1 MDFNNVNFTEL
12 FNPKGATQPET
23 RSTNEFKPDPRDK
36 KCQTGVYTA
45 TIRFVVNPANPM
57 KSIMTKYTAW
67 VVNPVTQRGM
77 YVDDPRSGG
86 ASESPVNKLYWQ
98 LINTKRA
105 NLEQL
110 AKQCLST
117 KVNHASIVQIVS
129 DAQHPEN
136 VGKFMIWRY
145 GKKVYDKL
153 VNEQN
158 PPLDTMPAY
167 NPFDPI
173 NGRYFIIQAVM
184 QGGFVNYDQC
194 QFTPYVGKNGETSG
208 VWFVNAAGAR
218 EICTDKSDKQVFYN
232 YLVANAPDLSEYD
245 YHDWTAAQQ
254 AHVDETLKVIA
265 TYASTGSY
273 GQNVAAA
280 SPSSINP
287 SIGQPSSIPGFS
299 QPTQTVQPQPAA
311 MPGFTAPAPAP
322 TMGAMQTPQMPN
334 ITMPNIGQVNPASA
348 PAMATPQMPQMGGI
362 TGIELPDVAS
372 PLPNIDPVSAPASPQ
387 FGDLSSVLGSL

>member
-1 MDFNNVNFTEL
+1 MDFNNVNFTDL
-12 FNPKGATQPET
+12 FNPKGATLQET
-23 RSTNEFKPDPRDK
+23 RTSNEFKPDPRDK

-86 ASESPVNKLYWQ
+86 AAESPVNKLYWQ

-105 NLEQL
+105 NLEQM

-158 PPLDTMPAY
+158 PPVDTMPAH

-173 NGRYFIIQAVM
+173 HGRYFIIQAVM

-194 QFTPYVGKNGETSG
+194 QFTDYRGKNGETSG
-208 VWFVNAAGAR
+208 VWFVNATGAR
-218 EICTDKSDKQVFYN
+218 EICTDLSDKQVFYN
-232 YLVANAPDLSEYD
+232 YLVANTPDLSEYD
-245 YHDWTAAQQ
+245 YHEWTAAQQ
-254 AHVDETLKVIA
+254 THVNETLNVIA

-280 SPSSINP
+280 SPSSIPNP
-287 SIGQPSSIPGFS
+287 STVAQPTMGIPGFA
-299 QPTQTVQPQPAA
+299 QPAPA
-311 MPGFTAPAPAP
+311 QTTVTPGFSAPAP
-322 TMGAMQTPQMPN
+322 TTIPSPQMPN
-334 ITMPNIGQVNPASA
+334 TAMPQMNQSA
-348 PAMATPQMPQMGGI
+348 PTMAVPQMPQMGGI

-372 PLPNIDPVSAPASPQ
+372 PLPNIDPVGGPTAPQ
-387 FGDLSSVLGSL
+387 FGDLSAVLGSL